1 MATLTGLYISQSYGG
16 VIHLSTNTGITT
28 GSATQLQDGFG
39 TNLGVWLNGQGNVSA
54 STFTGL
60 ASNATSA
67 SYAVNAT
74 SASYAP
80 SWTTSST
87 DIQVNGHRVGRGVGN
102 IDTNLAVG
110 FRALVSSSAVSSKNT
125 GIGYSGGAGII
136 SGSDNTAVGYG
147 VMGTRFQGS
156 KNTAVGSD
164 AMSDLSFYDT
174 FTENVAI
181 GYRAHSS
188 GYDGVGN
195 IMIGSNAGSGLNYG
209 SYNTAIGYNALASG
223 SFAGSNVAIGA
234 FAGQEYTEPSAS
246 KNLGNNTFIGY
257 NTGRNITAVGR
268 NNTVIGANVD
278 LGSIGF
284 SGGATGGNIVLADGS
299 GTPRLWYR
307 GTGTGDWQGAW
318 LFTATTIVTGSFI
331 VSGSLTQNISTIT
344 GSGPVSTRYLDCS
357 LGSFF
362 TILLHGGS
370 TVNLV
375 PSNIKPGMRI
385 SLRVQN
391 AFDVASYLNLSS
403 GVSGSAPI
411 QYFTQPSGSAY
422 VTTQKLN
429 AVDILEFSSFNNN
442 QLNLTSVMKDVINA

>member
-16 VIHLSTNTGITT
+16 IIQLSTNTGI
-28 GSATQLQDGFG
+28 SAGTFTQLQDGFG
-39 TNLGVWLNGQGNVSA
+39 TNLGVWLNGQGAVSA
-54 STFTGL
+54 SSFTGSL
-60 ASNATSA
+60 FGTASFAVSTSF
-67 SYAVNAT
+67 
-74 SASYAP
+74 AP

-87 DIQVNGHRVGRGVGN
+87 DIQVNGHRIGRGVGN
-102 IDTNLAVG
+102 VDTNLAAG
-110 FRALVSSSAVSSKNT
+110 YRALVSSSAVSSKNT
-125 GIGYSGGAGII
+125 GIGYNGGAGII

-147 VMGTRFQGS
+147 VMGTRLQGS

-164 AMSDLSFYDT
+164 AMSDLSFYNT

-209 SYNTAIGYNALASG
+209 SYNVAIGYNALASG

-246 KNLGNNTFIGY
+246 KDLGQNTFIGY
-257 NTGRNITAVGR
+257 NTGRNITSVGR
-268 NNTVIGANVD
+268 NNTVVGANVD

-284 SGGATGGNIVLADGS
+284 SGGGTGGNIVLADGT
-299 GTPRLWYR
+299 GTPRAWYR
-307 GTGTGDWQGAW
+307 SLGSGDWADAW
-318 LFTATTIVTGSFI
+318 LLQKTIVTGSFI

-344 GSGPVSTRYLDCS
+344 GSGPVSTRFLDCS

-391 AFDVASYLNLSS
+391 AFDVSSYLNLSS
-403 GVSGSAPI
+403 GASGSAPI

-429 AVDILEFSSFNNN
+429 AVDILEFSSFNSN